1 MSSLVAENERAP
13 LAPRAARARAKSS
26 VALAVAVVL
35 VAAGVLALL
44 RLAAPAARSAAK
56 RTAAPAQ
63 VAGGSKR
70 QALASYGKLPL
81 AFVPNR
87 GQTDARVRYSA
98 QQAGMSIFFTRSEAV
113 LALAKAKGK
122 TALALR
128 FMGASPSAI
137 EGQRPGPG
145 KVSYLLGNK
154 PANWHT
160 GLPTYGQV
168 VYRSLW
174 PGVDMA
180 FKGAGGRLEYEF
192 LLRPG
197 ARVSNIGLAYR
208 GIENLTLAPTGDLRI
223 RTSLGVLTDTRPVT
237 YQVIDGKRIPV
248 ESRFVLRGGGAY
260 GFAVGRYDARR
271 SLIIDPGLVYS
282 TYLGGASDDNG
293 FGIAVDSAGNAYV
306 TGFTASSGFP
316 TTGGAYDTSFNGG
329 QDVFV
334 TKLNPAGTALLYST
348 FIGGSSNDQGLAI
361 AVNSSGNAFVTG
373 FTGSTNFPTQKD
385 PLTTPPVSTVYR
397 PTYQG
402 GSTDAFVT
410 KLNSTG
416 TGLVFSTY
424 AGGSGA
430 DQGWGIAVHS
440 SGDVYV
446 TGDTTSTNLPVTP
459 APFRLQATSGG
470 GMDAF
475 FLRLDRFAAAA
486 AYMTYIGGSGSD
498 SARAI
503 TIDSNRN
510 VYLTGG
516 TTSTNFPTPV
526 GTSFDI
532 SQNGG
537 EDAFATKLTYGG
549 SMTVSGVSYD
559 TYAYGYSTY
568 LGGSGTDRGLGI
580 TVDGTTRAY
589 LTGLTSSTTGF
600 PTTAGAFAT
609 SYGGGANDAFVTK
622 LNPGG
627 ATLAYS
633 TYLGGSG
640 DDRGQ
645 GIALDSATDAHIAGR
660 TSSSNFPTTPGAF
673 DQSYNGGDDA
683 FVTKLNPAGNA
694 PLLYSTFLGGS
705 TGTTG
710 NNDRGM
716 AIAVD
721 STANAYVTGLTASSN
736 FPTTGGAY
744 DTSANGGQDAFVTK
758 LDMIGAPYTLT
769 LTPATATNTVGNPHT
784 VTATVRDFGL
794 SPVPGVTVR
803 FTVSGANSASGSC
816 VTAAN
821 GQCSFAYTG
830 TVAGTDTITAYADT
844 NNSNTQNPGEPSGVA
859 TKIWT
864 AGAPATL
871 VLTPATATNPVG
883 TQHTV
888 TATVKDAFMNP
899 VPGVTVRFTVTGPTF
914 PNPSSGSSVT
924 NAMGQATFM
933 FTASLPGTNAITA
946 YADTN
951 GNSMQDL
958 GEPSGAATKVWTPP
972 SSTQFC
978 EVTITNG
985 GWIYADNGDRAN
997 FGGNA
1002 KVSADGST
1010 VQGQEEYQDQGP
1022 AQPLNVHSISL
1033 TATTCSSDLKNAT
1046 IYGTATIDG
1055 SGTHVFRIDVTDMGT
1070 PGTNDSYGIILDTGY
1085 ASGQKQLQGGNVTI
1099 HK

>member
-627 ATLAYS
+627 ATLAY
-633 TYLGGSG
+633 
-640 DDRGQ
+640 
-645 GIALDSATDAHIAGR
+645 
-660 TSSSNFPTTPGAF
+660 
-673 DQSYNGGDDA
+673 
-683 FVTKLNPAGNA
+683 
-694 PLLYSTFLGGS
+694 
-705 TGTTG
+705 
-710 NNDRGM
+710 
-716 AIAVD
+716 
-721 STANAYVTGLTASSN
+721 
-736 FPTTGGAY
+736 
-744 DTSANGGQDAFVTK
+744 
-758 LDMIGAPYTLT
+758 
-769 LTPATATNTVGNPHT
+769 
-784 VTATVRDFGL
+784 
-794 SPVPGVTVR
+794 
-803 FTVSGANSASGSC
+803 
-816 VTAAN
+816 
-821 GQCSFAYTG
+821 
-830 TVAGTDTITAYADT
+830 
-844 NNSNTQNPGEPSGVA
+844 
-859 TKIWT
+859 
-864 AGAPATL
+864 
-871 VLTPATATNPVG
+871 
-883 TQHTV
+883 
-888 TATVKDAFMNP
+888 
-899 VPGVTVRFTVTGPTF
+899 
-914 PNPSSGSSVT
+914 
-924 NAMGQATFM
+924 
-933 FTASLPGTNAITA
+933 
-946 YADTN
+946 
-951 GNSMQDL
+951 
-958 GEPSGAATKVWTPP
+958 
-972 SSTQFC
+972 
-978 EVTITNG
+978 
-985 GWIYADNGDRAN
+985 
-997 FGGNA
+997 
-1002 KVSADGST
+1002 
-1010 VQGQEEYQDQGP
+1010 
-1022 AQPLNVHSISL
+1022 
-1033 TATTCSSDLKNAT
+1033 
-1046 IYGTATIDG
+1046 
-1055 SGTHVFRIDVTDMGT
+1055 
-1070 PGTNDSYGIILDTGY
+1070 
-1085 ASGQKQLQGGNVTI
+1085 
-1099 HK
+1099 